1 MLFSQDSFSEPD
13 PETARTYMVSSDN
26 KAFQPNMGGYSIF
39 ASSIDGSDHMVRLD
53 SYMAKYRY
61 PEKFFR
67 INDEIEAIPYK
78 PNNKVF
84 ERKGDRAD
92 SHDGM
97 RAYEVN

>member
-1 MLFSQDSFSEPD
+1 MLVSQDSFSEPD

-61 PEKFFR
+61 PEKFSVLMMR
-67 INDEIEAIPYK
+67 SRLSLINPTTKYLNEKATEPTATMGCAPTK
-78 PNNKVF
+78 
-84 ERKGDRAD
+84 
-92 SHDGM
+92 
-97 RAYEVN
+97 